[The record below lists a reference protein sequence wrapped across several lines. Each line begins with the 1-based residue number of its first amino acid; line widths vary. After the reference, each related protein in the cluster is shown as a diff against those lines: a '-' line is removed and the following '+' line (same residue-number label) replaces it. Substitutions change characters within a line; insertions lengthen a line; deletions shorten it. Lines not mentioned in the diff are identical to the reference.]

1 MLSENDKYQLR
12 KMVESNNV
20 VDKTEKIRELKHSS
34 LIRDSI
40 KTLLLLKEE
49 QGELLKN
56 NKEEFEKIALSKCNF
71 LFMNYMEL
79 YNIILKENMS
89 MNIFTKLLD
98 VLEQI
103 ENGELDQHEGS
114 FQVGKHLKEIYIDS
128 KLAETK
134 RLDELYPQPI
144 PVESKQISWKTYK
157 NNIG

>member
-12 KMVESNNV
+12 KMIESNNV
-20 VDKTEKIRELKHSS
+20 VDKTEKIRELKHSK

-40 KTLLLLKEE
+40 KTLLQLKEDHR
-49 QGELLKN
+49 ELLN
-56 NKEEFEKIALSKCNF
+56 HNKEEFEKIAVSTCSF
-71 LFMNYMEL
+71 LFLNYMEL
-79 YNIILKENMS
+79 YNIIMKETMS
-89 MNIFTKLLD
+89 VNILTKLLD

-134 RLDELYPQPI
+134 RLDELYPQPT
-144 PVESKQISWKTYK
+144 PVESKKISWKTYK